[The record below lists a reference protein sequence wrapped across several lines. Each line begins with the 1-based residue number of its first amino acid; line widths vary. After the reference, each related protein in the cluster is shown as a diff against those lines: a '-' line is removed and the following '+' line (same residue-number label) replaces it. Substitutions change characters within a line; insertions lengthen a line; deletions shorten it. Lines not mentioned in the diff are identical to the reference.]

1 MITTSAKCSERAF
14 ALPTVRSGLLRPA
27 LFKLFALL
35 GLVFA
40 GVAHAENV
48 LEDIAH
54 TALPGGKVEVT
65 LKFSGPVASP
75 QIFTTESPP
84 RIAID
89 LADTRNG
96 MSQRRIEVGAGATS
110 GISAIEA
117 AGRTRVVID
126 LFRPTSYEK
135 RESGNTLTLTI
146 NSGMSGSTAAAIS
159 AASTDPTKAVAVQ
172 GAEISNVD
180 FRRGKN
186 GEGRIIV
193 SFSAPGVGANLKREG
208 TKVVLDLLNVRLPP
222 NLAQRLDVLDFA
234 TPVQSIETRP
244 RGNGVRM
251 DISVSPPFEQLAYQS
266 GNEYVVEI
274 TPKKEDAKLKGKN
287 AEPEYSGSRVTF
299 NFQDIPTRSVL
310 QLIADVSDLNIVVS
324 DSVQGNVTLRLINVP
339 WDQALD
345 IVLQAKGLDKRR
357 RGNVIWVAPQKEI
370 ADREEAIADARMKI
384 EDKEALVS
392 DYIPVSYGKAKDVA
406 ALLTT
411 ETQTNQASG
420 AGGSGGQQQRGFL
433 SSRGSVTYDDRT
445 NILLVSDIPSK
456 ILEIRQLVAIL
467 DRPVQQV
474 LIESRIVI
482 ASDTFA
488 RELGVKFG
496 VSGGYEDGNGSV
508 VSTAGTAFGTDEI
521 NNVVLN
527 NRYGTNPL
535 LAGRGGRGL
544 PGASPGN
551 IPSQP
556 QPGPQG
562 GIAVPNLADRLNVN
576 MPATNPAGSFGLAIL
591 GADYLLDLELSAA
604 QSEGRGEVIST
615 PRVITASQKE
625 ADIKQGQEV
634 GYVTFQSGGTGAPQ
648 STVNFKEAVLEL
660 KVTPTITADDR
671 VYLDLNVKKDAIAG
685 FIDNPGGGQV
695 PQLDKREINT
705 SVLVDNGQ
713 TVVLGGVYEVSKT
726 DAIRKVPYLG
736 DIPILGNLFKFS
748 SRNNTKAELL
758 IFVTPRI
765 LNDSLK

>member
-1 MITTSAKCSERAF
+1 MITISAKCSERGF
-14 ALPTVRSGLLRPA
+14 AQPAVRSGLFR
-27 LFKLFALL
+27 LL
-35 GLVFA
+35 VLLTLLIA
-40 GVAHAENV
+40 GTAHAENV
-48 LEDIAH
+48 LEDIAY

-65 LKFSGPVASP
+65 LKFSQPVSAP
-75 QIFTTESPP
+75 QIFKTDSPP

-96 MSQRRIEVGAGATS
+96 VTQRRIDVGAGATS
-110 GISAIEA
+110 AISAIEA
-117 AGRTRVVID
+117 AGRTRVVVD
-126 LFRPTSYEK
+126 LFRPATYETSNT
-135 RESGNTLTLTI
+135 GNSMTLTI
-146 NSGMSGSTAAAIS
+146 AGGTSGSTPAAVS
-159 AASTDPTKAVAVQ
+159 AASTDPTKAVPVH
-172 GAEISNVD
+172 GLEVSNVD

-186 GEGRIIV
+186 GEGRV
-193 SFSAPGVGANLKREG
+193 VVAFSGPGVAANLRREG
-208 TKVVLDLLNVRLPP
+208 TKVVVDLGNVTLPP

-244 RGNGVRM
+244 HGASGVRI
-251 DISVSPPFEQLAYQS
+251 DISAQPPFEQLAYQT

-274 TPKKEDAKLKGKN
+274 SPKKDEARLKGKN

-310 QLIADVSDLNIVVS
+310 QLIADVSDLNIVVA

-392 DYIPVSYGKAKDVA
+392 DYIPISYGKAKDVA
-406 ALLTT
+406 ALLTK
-411 ETQTNQASG
+411 ETATNQAS
-420 AGGSGGQQQRGFL
+420 SSSTGGQQQRGFL
-433 SSRGSVTYDDRT
+433 SSRGSVTFDDRT

-456 ILEIRQLVAIL
+456 IQEIRQLVSIL

-496 VSGGYEDGNGSV
+496 VSGGYESGNGNIITTSG
-508 VSTAGTAFGTDEI
+508 SAFGTDEM
-521 NNVVLN
+521 NNVILN
-527 NRYGTNPL
+527 NRFGTGNGIT
-535 LAGRGGRGL
+535 GRGGRGL
-544 PGASPGN
+544 PGTAPGR

-556 QPGPQG
+556 QPGLQG
-562 GIAVPNLADRLNVN
+562 GLAVPNLDDRLNVN
-576 MPATNPAGSFGLAIL
+576 MPVSNPAGSFGLAIL

-604 QSEGRGEVIST
+604 QTEGRGEVVST

-648 STVNFKEAVLEL
+648 ATVNFKEAVLEL

-671 VYLDLNVKKDAIAG
+671 VYLDLNVKKDAIAS

-713 TVVLGGVYEVSKT
+713 TVVLGGVYEVNKT
-726 DAIRKVPYLG
+726 DSVQKVPYLG
-736 DIPILGNLFKFS
+736 DVPIIGNLFKFS

>member
-1 MITTSAKCSERAF
+1 MITTSSKCSERGF
-14 ALPTVRSGLLRPA
+14 AQPVRSGLLR
-27 LFKLFALL
+27 LL
-35 GLVFA
+35 VLLTLLIA
-40 GVAHAENV
+40 GTAHAENV
-48 LEDIAH
+48 LEDIAY

-65 LKFSGPVASP
+65 LKFSQPVSAP
-75 QIFTTESPP
+75 QIFKTDSPP

-96 MSQRRIEVGAGATS
+96 VTQRRIDVGAGATS
-110 GISAIEA
+110 AISAIEA
-117 AGRTRVVID
+117 AGRTRVVVD
-126 LFRPTSYEK
+126 LFRPAAYETSNT
-135 RESGNTLTLTI
+135 GNTMTLTI
-146 NSGMSGSTAAAIS
+146 AGGTSGSTPAAVSAAA
-159 AASTDPTKAVAVQ
+159 TDPTKAVAVH
-172 GAEISNVD
+172 GIEVSNVD

-186 GEGRIIV
+186 GEGRVIIA
-193 SFSAPGVGANLKREG
+193 FSGPGAAANLRREG
-208 TKVVLDLLNVRLPP
+208 TKVVVDLGNVTLPP
-222 NLAQRLDVLDFA
+222 NLSQRLDVLDFA

-244 RGNGVRM
+244 HGTNGVSV
-251 DISVSPPFEQLAYQS
+251 DINAQPPFEQLAYQT
-266 GNEYVVEI
+266 GNEYVIEI
-274 TPKKEDAKLKGKN
+274 APKKDDARMKGKN
-287 AEPEYSGSRVTF
+287 AEPEYTGSRVTF

-310 QLIADVSDLNIVVS
+310 QLIADVSDLNIVVA

-406 ALLTT
+406 ALLTK
-411 ETQTNQASG
+411 ETATNTA
-420 AGGSGGQQQRGFL
+420 AGGGGAQQQRGFL
-433 SSRGSVTYDDRT
+433 SSRGSVTFDDRT

-456 ILEIRQLVAIL
+456 IQEIRQLVSIL

-496 VSGGYEDGNGSV
+496 VSGGYETGNGNII
-508 VSTAGTAFGTDEI
+508 STSGSAFGTDEM
-521 NNVVLN
+521 NNVILN
-527 NRYGTNPL
+527 NRFGTGVGVT
-535 LAGRGGRGL
+535 GRGGRGL
-544 PGASPGN
+544 PATSPGN

-556 QPGPQG
+556 QPGLQG
-562 GIAVPNLADRLNVN
+562 GIAVPNLDDRLNVN
-576 MPATNPAGSFGLAIL
+576 LPVTNPAGSFGLAIL

-604 QSEGRGEVIST
+604 QTEGRGEVVST

-648 STVNFKEAVLEL
+648 ATVNFKEAVLEL

-671 VYLDLNVKKDAIAG
+671 VYLDLNVKKDAIAS

-713 TVVLGGVYEVSKT
+713 TVVLGGVYEVNKT
-726 DAIRKVPYLG
+726 DSVQKVPYLG
-736 DIPILGNLFKFS
+736 DVPILGNLFKFS